1 MTTRRRP
8 TPEQLS
14 RYAEQFS
21 ASLTLRHFGAR
32 LSFPDEQTVL
42 LTLDPVPAALL
53 GGMGTDAVNG
63 GALAAVFDVAI
74 GCTPALLDPTTRSA
88 TVQLSMSF
96 QRAVRGTRLTARAR
110 VLRAGGTLLFSEAR
124 IYDQQGVECASCQ
137 GVVRLSA
144 QKWASGESPA
154 VN

>member
-1 MTTRRRP
+1 MTARQKP
-8 TPEQLS
+8 TPEQLT

-32 LSFPDEQTVL
+32 VSFPDAETVL
-42 LTLDPVPAALL
+42 ITVDPVQPALL
-53 GGMGTDAVNG
+53 GGMGMDAVNG

-74 GCTPALLDPTTRSA
+74 GCTPALLDPSTRSA

-96 QRAVRGTRLTARAR
+96 QRAVRGTRLTAKAKI
-110 VLRAGGTLLFSEAR
+110 VRAGDTLLFSEAR
-124 IYDQQGVECASCQ
+124 IYDAQGVECASCQ
-137 GVVRLSA
+137 GVLRLSR
-144 QKWASGESPA
+144 QKWASGVSPA